1 MEQRRSGLLH
11 GRAPAAAKSQS
22 DSSLSDQPAGYRAL
36 LRVPGFARLYAGLL
50 LGRIAG
56 TMWLLILVLY
66 VLGRYHSP
74 QLAGV
79 AAFLAI
85 LPGLLMAPIA
95 GALLDRHG
103 RARLVVADYL
113 IAAFAA
119 ALIAGLSV
127 ANVLPPVVLLAI
139 VTIASLTN
147 PLSVAGARS
156 LFPIMVP
163 RNMWE
168 RANAFDSSGHVIA
181 TLLAAPLAGTLVGLI
196 GGEWAFVVSAA
207 LFLSAAIVMV
217 RLPEPAVTTRSD
229 GSVLLNAWR
238 GLQYVV
244 RNPSLRGLALTL
256 TTLNL
261 GSGLLVIA
269 LPVLVLDRLHSGPA
283 TVGLL
288 WGAMGGGGLIAAVVA
303 GRMSTLGR
311 ERQLI
316 VVAILVNCVAIA
328 ILPFAGSLAI
338 VAIAVILLGVSTG
351 PLDIALFTLRQ
362 RRTDPAWFGRA
373 FAVSMSVNYLGSPIG
388 SAVAGPLVAWSLNAA
403 LWAAVAVSLISAVF
417 PLLMIPAR
425 DEVGAAVSEPSL
437 RARREG

>member
-1 MEQRRSGLLH
+1 V
-11 GRAPAAAKSQS
+11 RAARKSQS
-22 DSSLSDQPAGYRAL
+22 DSSLIYQPAGYRAL

-74 QLAGV
+74 QLAGIT
-79 AAFLAI
+79 AFLAI
-85 LPGLLMAPIA
+85 LPGLLMAPVA

-113 IAAFAA
+113 IAALAA
-119 ALIAGLSV
+119 GLMAGLSV
-127 ANVLPPVVLLAI
+127 AHLLPPPVLLVI
-139 VTIASLTN
+139 VTLASLTN

-163 RNMWE
+163 RPMWE

-196 GGEWAFVVSAA
+196 GGDWALVVAAA
-207 LFLSAAIVMV
+207 LFLGAALVMV
-217 RLPEPAVTTRSD
+217 RLPEPAGSTQAD

-238 GLQYVV
+238 GLEYVV
-244 RNPSLRGLALTL
+244 RNPSLRGIALTL
-256 TTLNL
+256 TTFNV

-288 WGAMGGGGLIAAVVA
+288 WGASGAGGLVAAVIA
-303 GRMSTLGR
+303 GRMSTQGR
-311 ERQLI
+311 ERQLM
-316 VVAILVNCVAIA
+316 VGAILLSCAAIGA
-328 ILPFAGSLAI
+328 LPFAGSLAV
-338 VAIAVILLGVSTG
+338 VAVVVVVLGVASG

-388 SAVAGPLVAWSLNAA
+388 SAVGGPLIAWSLNAA
-403 LWAAVAVSLISAVF
+403 LWVAVAVSLISAVF

-425 DEVGAAVSEPSL
+425 DD
-437 RARREG
+437 ARTRVT